1 MAKLGVAIE
10 TFGFRVG
17 VDRLPCIF
25 AVSCLS
31 IFRGRSAEVYGR
43 RGGWM
48 FFA

>member
-17 VDRLPCIF
+17 VDR
-25 AVSCLS
+25 LS

>member
-1 MAKLGVAIE
+1 VSVSIA
-10 TFGFRVG
+10 FRVFL
-17 VDRLPCIF
+17 R
-25 AVSCLS
+25 VSCLS